1 MTLIKVHKSQISM
14 EVQSTGGF
22 TGLTNRLSLTQWDGV
37 ISYYLTKEPPTVITI
52 AVYTHYNSTSVL

>member
-1 MTLIKVHKSQISM
+1 M